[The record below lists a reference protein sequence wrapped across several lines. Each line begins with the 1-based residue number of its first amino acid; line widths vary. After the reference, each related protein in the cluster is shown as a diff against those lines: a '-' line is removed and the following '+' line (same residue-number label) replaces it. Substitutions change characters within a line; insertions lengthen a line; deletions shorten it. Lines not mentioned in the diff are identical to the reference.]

1 MEDLCM
7 KKAMI
12 LMFVLT
18 NLCFMGSGLAQSTS
32 DEISQKMEGLLGT
45 MKLPGAG
52 MVMVHKDSVLYQK
65 GFGYADISTKT
76 PYTSTTLQNI
86 GSTSKTLIGVALMKL
101 VDQGK
106 IGLDDAI
113 NKHLPFCVANP
124 YFPNEPITIRHLATH
139 TSGIRDTPSVYDL
152 KSYYI
157 DNAFQKEPISKKG
170 LSFEEKI
177 FLSKTMKNKPL
188 SLASYLQ
195 SLLDEHGA
203 LYGKRTFYRNAPG
216 AEYEY
221 TNIGAALAGYI
232 IEKVSGKS
240 YAEFTTEEILTPLQ
254 MKASGWFYDD
264 LEMDNFATR
273 YTGKDHIAVP
283 FYELTTYPD
292 GGLKSSVADMALYLQ
307 EMIRGFYGEGS
318 LLSKESYAVLFKNQL
333 QVPSK
338 ERSGIFWDVFGSEG
352 EGDIGHA
359 GSDPGIETFM
369 YFKPETKIGKILFV
383 NTGHYKED
391 IIQVW
396 QEFIAMEQLFLTE

>member
-1 MEDLCM
+1 M
-7 KKAMI
+7 KTVMI
-12 LMFVLT
+12 VMFVLA
-18 NLCFMGSGLAQSTS
+18 NLCLMGTGQAQSKN
-32 DEISQKMEGLLGT
+32 DEISQKMEELLST
-45 MKLPGAG
+45 MKLPGVG

-65 GFGYADISTKT
+65 GFGYADLSSKKPFKT
-76 PYTSTTLQNI
+76 TTVQNI
-86 GSTSKTLIGVALMKL
+86 GSTSKTFIGVALMKL

-106 IGLDDAI
+106 IDLDDAI
-113 NKHLPFCVANP
+113 NTYLPFRVFNP
-124 YFPNEPITIRHLATH
+124 SFPNEPITIRHLATH

-157 DNAFQKEPISKKG
+157 DTNFQKTPISKKG

-177 FLSKTMKNKPL
+177 FLSKTVKNRPQSL
-188 SLASYLQ
+188 SDYLQ
-195 SLLDEHGA
+195 SVLEENGA
-203 LYGKRTFYRNAPG
+203 LFSKRNFYRSAPG
-216 AEYEY
+216 AAYEY
-221 TNIGAALAGYI
+221 TNIGAALAAYI
-232 IEKVSGKS
+232 VEVVSEKP
-240 YAEFTTEEILTPLQ
+240 YAEFTRDEILIPLK
-254 MKASGWFYDD
+254 MTATGWFYKDV
-264 LEMDNFATR
+264 EMEDFATR
-273 YTGKDHIAVP
+273 YTGKNHIAVP

-318 LLSKESYAVLFKNQL
+318 LLSKESYSVLFKNQL